1 MGVAMAR
8 SIICALA
15 LYGVNAR
22 EKDVRE
28 AAQSLYYADFKDL
41 HRDFLES
48 DRQDQ
53 DETPMTLNDFLVACV
68 DAVFN
73 TDITVKNWWP
83 QLKKER
89 RKLGDLFLKTILN
102 MLRAKGGAWAPSG
115 EYAQLGVQDSNL
127 SRKLGKAVNLP
138 GHPLVQNFKV
148 TSYLQESLQ
157 LASQLNS
164 LHSGEYATQ
173 DTVQGMQVP
182 DAFLLQ
188 GGFLAALFKNSIQY
202 TIVGTLKSWDQG
214 ESN

>member
-1 MGVAMAR
+1 
-8 SIICALA
+8 
-15 LYGVNAR
+15 
-22 EKDVRE
+22 
-28 AAQSLYYADFKDL
+28 
-41 HRDFLES
+41 
-48 DRQDQ
+48 
-53 DETPMTLNDFLVACV
+53 MTLNDFLVACV

-138 GHPLVQNFKV
+138 GHPLVQNFKL

-173 DTVQGMQVP
+173 GRSLHVLKYIFYNCRFPKIYFRDVNRSEGLFSATDGLLLHAPPLRAYTFKRMQAMTCP
-182 DAFLLQ
+182 
-188 GGFLAALFKNSIQY
+188 
-202 TIVGTLKSWDQG
+202 
-214 ESN
+214 